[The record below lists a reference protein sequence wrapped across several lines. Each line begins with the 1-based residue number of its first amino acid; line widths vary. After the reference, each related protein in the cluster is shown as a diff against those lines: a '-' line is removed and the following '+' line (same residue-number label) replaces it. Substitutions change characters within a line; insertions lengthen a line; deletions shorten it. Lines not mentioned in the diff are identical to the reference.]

1 MTCFVLEPGMPD
13 DPLEVTVPIEENAQA
28 NRPMEAVA
36 ERPQVPEARSA
47 SNSREVDEDR
57 LHEFVLKAVGDL
69 GAAVSVPLVLL
80 GDRLGLFTALA
91 GAGPVA
97 SDELAVATGLHER
110 YVREWLLAMAAAGY
124 LEYVG
129 ESHFE
134 LPPEQAQ
141 ALTNPD
147 SPAYVAGGFQN
158 MSAALR
164 VLDRLTDAFRTG
176 EGIGWHEHHP
186 DMFLGTERFFRP
198 GYLANLSSQWIP
210 AFDGLQERLQA
221 GASVADVGC
230 GLGASTRILAEA
242 YPASIFVGFDYHP
255 DSVELARSRAKEAGL
270 ADRLRFE
277 VSGATELS
285 GSYDL
290 LTYFDCLH
298 DMPDPQGALRAARAS
313 IRDDGWVMLV
323 EPMSGDR
330 IEDALN
336 PVGRVFAGASVLI
349 CLPCGL
355 SAEPRTG
362 LGNQVGPA
370 RTIQMARDAG
380 FSTARE
386 ATRTPFNIVYE
397 LRP

>member
-1 MTCFVLEPGMPD
+1 MLPED
-13 DPLEVTVPIEENAQA
+13 TVAIDESAQGSVSH
-28 NRPMEAVA
+28 ETVA
-36 ERPQVPEARSA
+36 ERPQVPEARRA
-47 SNSREVDEDR
+47 GTARQLDPDR
-57 LHEFVLKAVGDL
+57 LQEFVLKAVGDI
-69 GAAVSVPLVLL
+69 GAALSVPLVLL

-91 GAGPVA
+91 GAGQI
-97 SDELAVATGLHER
+97 SSEQLATNTGLQER

-124 LEYVG
+124 VDYAG
-129 ESHFE
+129 DGHFE
-134 LPPEQAQ
+134 LGPEQSE

-147 SPAYVAGGFQN
+147 SPAFVAGGFQN
-158 MSAALR
+158 MSAAIR

-210 AFDGLQERLQA
+210 SFDGLEERLRA

-230 GLGASTRILAEA
+230 GLGASTRILAEE
-242 YPASIFVGFDYHP
+242 YPASTFTGFDYHP
-255 DSVELARSRAKEAGL
+255 KSVELARQRADEAGL

-277 VSGATELS
+277 VAGATEIA
-285 GSYDL
+285 GRYDFL
-290 LTYFDCLH
+290 AYFDCLH
-298 DMPDPQGALRAARAS
+298 DMPDPAGALRAARAAV
-313 IRDDGWVMLV
+313 RDDGWVMLV

-330 IEDALN
+330 VEDALN
-336 PVGRVFAGASVLI
+336 PVGRVYAGASVFI

-355 SAEPRTG
+355 SAEPRAG

-370 RTIQMARDAG
+370 RTLQLATESG
-380 FSTARE
+380 FGTARE
-386 ATRTPFNIVYE
+386 ASRTPFNIVYE